1 MSSSN
6 KQSQWVADGWE
17 QPLQNAGL
25 LDIDSLSDREIND
38 SEQQTTAY
46 VKIYA
51 NKRHLFQRIFRS
63 AQSRIEVRNLLF
75 IRSIGTPTPRITAW
89 GVQRNL
95 LGRVVCDYIITEA
108 EADTEQLDNFVPK
121 YCPDPKQPEQQAMRM
136 HIARKLGEWTGKMH
150 SEGFI
155 HEDLKWR
162 NILARPNGEKPDIFW
177 IDCPKGE
184 FYKKNQLF
192 ERKKLKDCAALDKI
206 AHLQCSKEE
215 RNTFIQAYLGES
227 ATQQQITDMCR
238 QVEDFRRR
246 RFDAKDEKQRKD
258 AKKDQ

>member
-75 IRSIGTPTPRITAW
+75 IRSIGTPNSSNHRMGRPAELTGARRLRLYYHRGRGGHGTARQFRPQILPRS
-89 GVQRNL
+89 
-95 LGRVVCDYIITEA
+95 
-108 EADTEQLDNFVPK
+108 K
-121 YCPDPKQPEQQAMRM
+121 
-136 HIARKLGEWTGKMH
+136 
-150 SEGFI
+150 
-155 HEDLKWR
+155 
-162 NILARPNGEKPDIFW
+162 
-177 IDCPKGE
+177 
-184 FYKKNQLF
+184 
-192 ERKKLKDCAALDKI
+192 AA
-206 AHLQCSKEE
+206 
-215 RNTFIQAYLGES
+215 
-227 ATQQQITDMCR
+227 
-238 QVEDFRRR
+238 
-246 RFDAKDEKQRKD
+246 
-258 AKKDQ
+258 